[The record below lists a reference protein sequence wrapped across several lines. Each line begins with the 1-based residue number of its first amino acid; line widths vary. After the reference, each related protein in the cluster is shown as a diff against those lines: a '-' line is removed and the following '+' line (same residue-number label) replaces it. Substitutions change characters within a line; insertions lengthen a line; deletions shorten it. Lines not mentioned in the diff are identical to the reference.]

1 MLTTLVETLVTKIWS
16 NDHIYSIISVVNFIS
31 NTVISKRLGVVS
43 LVDIIKIALL
53 LIKPTYKESIKDK
66 RIRKKCIKMQFFYEF
81 MVKKD

>member
-1 MLTTLVETLVTKIWS
+1 MLTTLVETLVAKIWS

-31 NTVISKRLGVVS
+31 NTFISKRLGVVS

>member
-31 NTVISKRLGVVS
+31 NTFISKRLGVVS

-66 RIRKKCIKMQFFYEF
+66 RIRKKYIKMQFFYEYL
-81 MVKKD
+81 VKKD

>member
-31 NTVISKRLGVVS
+31 NTFISKRLGVVS

-66 RIRKKCIKMQFFYEF
+66 RIRNKCIKMQFFYEF
-81 MVKKD
+81 LVKKD